1 MALTYVY
8 TVFPPTGAAVTAA
21 GKVYNPNS
29 AGIIT
34 GVAPADALSLQ
45 GVAGA
50 SLQLMAAT
58 GATADRPGPMPATAL
73 TGALNNLNPAPTPG
87 LVFQDTTLSKAVYYV
102 GTMRS
107 STGWVDYTG
116 AAA

>member
-1 MALTYVY
+1 M
-8 TVFPPTGAAVTAA
+8 TAA
-21 GKVYNPNS
+21 GKVYNPNA

-34 GVAPADALSLQ
+34 GVAAADALTLQ

-50 SLQLMAAT
+50 SLQLLTAT
-58 GATADRPGPMPATAL
+58 GTTADRPQPQPATAL
-73 TGALNNLNPAPTPG
+73 TGVLSNLNPAPMPG
-87 LVFQDTTLSKAVYYV
+87 LPFADTTLSKTVFYV

-107 STGWVDYTG
+107 STGWIDYTG

>member
-1 MALTYVY
+1 MSTKFRRRA
-8 TVFPPTGAAVTAA
+8 GAAVTGT
-21 GKVYNPNS
+21 GKVYTPNS
-29 AGIIT
+29 VGIIT
-34 GVAPADALSLQ
+34 GVAGADALTLQ

-50 SLQLMAAT
+50 SLQLLTAT
-58 GATADRPGPMPATAL
+58 GLTTDRPQPQPATAL
-73 TGALNNLNPAPTPG
+73 TGALNNLNPVPTPG

-107 STGWVDYTG
+107 STDWVDYTG

>member
-1 MALTYVY
+1 MR
-8 TVFPPTGAAVTAA
+8 F
-21 GKVYNPNS
+21 
-29 AGIIT
+29 
-34 GVAPADALSLQ
+34 
-45 GVAGA
+45 
-50 SLQLMAAT
+50 
-58 GATADRPGPMPATAL
+58 PMPNYPCEFEILDEWWAEAD
-73 TGALNNLNPAPTPG
+73 NLNPAPTPG